1 VKKYCVA
8 DNVVYSP
15 FNPAPREPV
24 MLMSAQST
32 RYAHQLLAARS
43 NSQQIPLLS
52 ENAALSLT
60 DGYDIAKIILDVRVA
75 QGEIPVGRKIG
86 FTNRTIWPRYGIVH
100 AIDKPIW
107 APVFDATVRYAED
120 NHGIQSLAGAV
131 QPRIEPEIVFKL
143 ATAPAPD
150 ATIETIAE
158 CIEWMAHGF
167 EIVVCPFPNWKFNAV
182 DAIAAFGL
190 HGSLIVGEPKVL
202 SGATRRN
209 LAAVLANASVSL
221 SLSESET
228 FTLCAAGFGSNVLD
242 SPVHALWHLHQLLM
256 HQPQFAPLAAGEI
269 ISTGTLTDAY
279 PIEAG
284 QTWTTAFS
292 GVALPGLTISFV

>member
-1 VKKYCVA
+1 
-8 DNVVYSP
+8 
-15 FNPAPREPV
+15 
-24 MLMSAQST
+24 MLMSAQAN

-43 NSQQIPLLS
+43 NSQQMAPLS
-52 ENAALSLT
+52 EHGALSLA
-60 DGYDIAKIILDVRVA
+60 DGYDVAKTILDARIA
-75 QGEIPVGRKIG
+75 LGEIPVGRKIG
-86 FTNRTIWPRYGIVH
+86 FTNRTIWPRYGVTH
-100 AIDKPIW
+100 PIDRPIW
-107 APVFDATVRYAED
+107 GPMFDTTVRFTED
-120 NHGIQSLAGAV
+120 NHGIQGLAGAV

-167 EIVVCPFPNWKFNAV
+167 EIVVCPFPGWKFNAA

-190 HGSLIVGEPKVL
+190 HGSLIIGEPKVL

-209 LAAVLANASVSL
+209 LASMLANASVSL
-221 SLSESET
+221 SLIEGDS
-228 FTLCAAGFGSNVLD
+228 FTLRAAGFGSDVLD
-242 SPVHALWHLHQLLM
+242 SPVHALWHLHQLLLS
-256 HQPQFAPLAAGEI
+256 QPQFAPLAAGEI
-269 ISTGTLTDAY
+269 ITTGTLTDAY

-292 GVALPGLTISFV
+292 GVSLSGLTVSFV